1 MADTSNTTPQK
12 TEKKE
17 QDAQPHIFGIRHHG
31 PGSAR
36 SLRHALTALQPDMV
50 LIEGPPDAADVLPLL
65 THADMQPPVALL
77 IYVPDKPQ
85 LAAFYP
91 FAIFSPEW
99 QALHY
104 SLTNSVPVRFIDLA
118 QAHRIAI
125 MEAMKEAEQQ
135 EQEQEQEQ
143 AQAPMPSDATPS
155 DADAHADTNTDSAD
169 AQDATDGDDTD
180 ADTPDATGL
189 DMPMPDVQAPT
200 SISVDPRQDPL
211 GFLAE
216 AAGYS
221 DGERWWDHVVEQ
233 RRNSTDLFAA
243 ILEAMT
249 VLREE
254 IPPREDPLEEQREAA
269 MRQAIRT
276 AQREGY
282 RTIAVVCGAWH
293 APALAN
299 MPKARDDAAMLKKL
313 PKVKVQATW
322 VPWTYSR
329 LSYASGYGA
338 GIESPG
344 WYHHLWT
351 ADEHVVISWVS
362 HAARLLRG
370 EDLDASSAHIIEA
383 VRLSEALAALRDR
396 PLPGLPELNEAI
408 QTVFCFGSSQPM
420 ELIYRKLIVGERM
433 GAVPD
438 DTPMVPLQRDV
449 QREQKR
455 LRMKPSADMETITLD
470 LRKQNHLERSHLLHR
485 LNLLGISWGHKQHV
499 SGKSGTFNEVW
510 QVQWHPEFEIVLI
523 EKSVWGTTVYE
534 AVTAYIRHSADEADY
549 LPTLTKLVAQLFPAD
564 LPDAVAYVL
573 MRLQEQAA
581 LSSEVAHLMEA
592 LPPLAYTVR
601 YPGIIQQT
609 DVDTVQHVV
618 DELVVRIC
626 VGLPSACASLN
637 DEAAETMLKHV
648 IDVNEALVAWLQDE
662 EHTAMWHKTLVHLAE
677 QQGMHGLLAGRC
689 CRLLLDA
696 GVLSIEEIARR
707 MGLAMALANEPAH
720 VAAWIDGFVRGSATI
735 LLHDDTLWHVLDDW
749 VTTLSADM
757 FTAVLPL
764 LRRTFATFAAPE
776 RRQMGER
783 VRVSK
788 PGSHST
794 SLANKGQGATPNVD
808 VERAERVLPIVA
820 QVLGLRDG

>member
-12 TEKKE
+12 TEKKAKK

-50 LIEGPPDAADVLPLL
+50 LVEGPPDAADVLPLL
-65 THADMQPPVALL
+65 THTDMQPPIALL
-77 IYVPDKPQ
+77 VYVPDKPQ

-104 SLTNSVPVRFIDLA
+104 SLTNNIPVRFIDLA

-125 MEAMKEAEQQ
+125 LEAMKENT
-135 EQEQEQEQ
+135 
-143 AQAPMPSDATPS
+143 D
-155 DADAHADTNTDSAD
+155 TDSANT
-169 AQDATDGDDTD
+169 QDTTDTESTD
-180 ADTPDATGL
+180 ADTPDATNL
-189 DMPMPDVQAPT
+189 DIPVPNMQAPT
-200 SISVDPRQDPL
+200 SVDPRHDPL

-221 DGERWWDHVVEQ
+221 DGERWWDHMVEQ

-299 MPKARDDAAMLKKL
+299 MPKARDDVAILKKL
-313 PKVKVQATW
+313 PKMKVQATW

-329 LSYASGYGA
+329 LSYTSGYGA

-344 WYHHLWT
+344 WYHHLWE
-351 ADEHVVISWVS
+351 ADEHIVISWIS

-408 QTVFCFGSSQPM
+408 QTVFCFGSNAPM
-420 ELIYRKLIVGERM
+420 ELIHRKLIVGERM
-433 GAVPD
+433 GEVPD

-455 LRMKPSADMETITLD
+455 LKMKPSADMETITLD

-534 AVTAYIRHSADEADY
+534 AVTAYIRHSADEAED

-564 LPDAVAYVL
+564 LPDAIAHVL

-581 LSSEVAHLMEA
+581 LSSEVAHLMKA

-601 YPGIIQQT
+601 YPGIVQQT
-609 DVDTVQHVV
+609 DLDTVKQVA

-626 VGLPSACASLN
+626 VGVPSACAALN
-637 DEAAETMLKHV
+637 DEAAETMLKHI
-648 IDVNEALVAWLQDE
+648 IDVNEAIVAWLQDE
-662 EHTAMWHKTLVHLAE
+662 EHTPTWHKTLVILAD

-689 CRLLLDA
+689 SRLLLDA
-696 GVLSIEEIARR
+696 GAFSTDEVARR
-707 MGLAMALANEPAH
+707 MGLAMALANEPSH

-735 LLHDDTLWHVLDDW
+735 LLHDDTLWNVLDDW
-749 VTTLSADM
+749 ITTLSVDM

-764 LRRTFATFAAPE
+764 LRRTFATFSAPE

-783 VRVSK
+783 VRASK

-794 SLANKGQGATPNVD
+794 SLASKGLDATLHVD

-820 QVLGLRDG
+820 QVLGLHGEDTGN